1 MYILQFSPPRVNV
14 QTTYRFQSFLSQYVS
29 LLDTKSP
36 GEGRTPSV
44 KPCGFATSPERGRF
58 IASDRKAKGS
68 LFEGRFPPAGGK
80 CRAATK
86 GGIWHAAGNWGSL
99 P

>member
-36 GEGRTPSV
+36 GERGTPRGCVSYMLNQTNAETEA
-44 KPCGFATSPERGRF
+44 PFAIFT
-58 IASDRKAKGS
+58 
-68 LFEGRFPPAGGK
+68 
-80 CRAATK
+80 AT
-86 GGIWHAAGNWGSL
+86 AT
-99 P
+99 